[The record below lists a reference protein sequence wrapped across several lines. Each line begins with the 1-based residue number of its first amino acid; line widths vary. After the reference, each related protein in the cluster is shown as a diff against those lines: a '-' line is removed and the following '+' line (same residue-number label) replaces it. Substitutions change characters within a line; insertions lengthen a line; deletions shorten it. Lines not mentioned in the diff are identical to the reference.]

1 MTLLTILLISA
12 MNGGCWWWWSSEPE
26 ANKKPAEEKKKAE
39 PLPDIQAT
47 PLANR
52 PAITYPRQVGD
63 SQPLT
68 FKPGHQMPAVF
79 ALRANRD
86 DYRGTLSWQLGDPG
100 GRPLSPTPLVRSLDY
115 SRPATLPKQQW
126 RQFEISFLSPAAG
139 PFRLAPQL
147 RSAGL
152 GPGFDLTSPVV
163 RSMPLQMYE
172 LLVLAAD
179 PLDYRGLANLNMVE
193 FSSQSID
200 ENDSGTANPAHYAV
214 VFPTKENASLPRG
227 MLHWTTFAFVVW
239 DDYDP
244 AKLAP
249 DEQAA
254 LLDWL
259 HWGGQ
264 LILSGPDTLTTLADS
279 FLKPYLPA
287 TAGESLTLDREQLAF
302 LDQRAWR
309 YQGKALQVVK
319 PWSGVELVPHATAQR
334 LLDSP
339 YIVERRVGRGRV
351 VATAFRL
358 DQRELR
364 EWPGYDGFWH
374 TCLLRRAPRRF
385 ESRRADEQE
394 LRILWAKG
402 FTQDSAL
409 TTDLRLFARDA
420 GRGALPSAPIVQ
432 QPQVTVPDQ
441 NIISS
446 MGAWDHQSA
455 VQRAA
460 SETISDAAGIIVPE
474 RAFVTRLLGLY
485 LALLVPANWLLFRLF
500 NRVEWAWFAVPVLA
514 VTFAGVVT
522 WLAQVNIGFAR
533 SQTEITVV
541 ELQPHHARAH
551 VARFMA
557 LYSSLGTAYDVR
569 TAGVDSLALPF
580 TNKSSFD
587 TQPLYSLHMATTTM
601 PQGDTEV
608 PAVRMTGF
616 EVASNSSG
624 MLHIEQMLDFGSI
637 DCIVKDAD
645 AEVCEL
651 TNRTGHDLTG
661 FYRGQTASR
670 GTASW
675 PIRRV

>member
-302 LDQRAWR
+302 LDQRRGATRVKRCKSSSRGQASNWCRMQQRNGCSIRRISSNVAWDE
-309 YQGKALQVVK
+309 VVWW
-319 PWSGVELVPHATAQR
+319 PRRFGSTSASYASGRATMAFGTHVCC
-334 LLDSP
+334 
-339 YIVERRVGRGRV
+339 VERR
-351 VATAFRL
+351 
-358 DQRELR
+358 
-364 EWPGYDGFWH
+364 DG
-374 TCLLRRAPRRF
+374 LNRAEPTSKNC
-385 ESRRADEQE
+385 E
-394 LRILWAKG
+394 
-402 FTQDSAL
+402 
-409 TTDLRLFARDA
+409 
-420 GRGALPSAPIVQ
+420 
-432 QPQVTVPDQ
+432 
-441 NIISS
+441 
-446 MGAWDHQSA
+446 
-455 VQRAA
+455 
-460 SETISDAAGIIVPE
+460 
-474 RAFVTRLLGLY
+474 
-485 LALLVPANWLLFRLF
+485 
-500 NRVEWAWFAVPVLA
+500 
-514 VTFAGVVT
+514 
-522 WLAQVNIGFAR
+522 
-533 SQTEITVV
+533 
-541 ELQPHHARAH
+541 
-551 VARFMA
+551 
-557 LYSSLGTAYDVR
+557 
-569 TAGVDSLALPF
+569 
-580 TNKSSFD
+580 
-587 TQPLYSLHMATTTM
+587 
-601 PQGDTEV
+601 
-608 PAVRMTGF
+608 
-616 EVASNSSG
+616 SSG
-624 MLHIEQMLDFGSI
+624 RKGSH
-637 DCIVKDAD
+637 K
-645 AEVCEL
+645 
-651 TNRTGHDLTG
+651 T
-661 FYRGQTASR
+661 
-670 GTASW
+670 
-675 PIRRV
+675 RR